1 MDIEKAL
8 RNYLN
13 NKGPKVKVNDFC
25 SVLNNNDSNAIIN
38 VIFKLV
44 NYEID
49 TMDDS
54 KCLDRVVEVLKF
66 IEVIVNNYEGVNR
79 KLLNRRINRLDEKLD
94 RILREEKKKFSNLN
108 KIRSEFNK
116 VRRQLDSLDDLNIE
130 KNSKKYDFMKYLI
143 NESKNMSYLEYTFMR
158 MPSLVNIKDKDDT
171 PLFRNLI
178 KRYLES
184 IDDFDEGDILYYSSL
199 ITLVQQQDSFNLPIN
214 ERKKCLEEIYRFIDH
229 LSSDKRSKRRNK
241 DKIEYLNYIVDVIK
255 EIDNKKQEI
264 TSIASKYNI
273 KIHFND
279 DILEQARL
287 VRKNMS
293 GKMKNREVID
303 EYIISMDDD
312 NAVEIDDALSCR
324 KLDNGN
330 ILLGVHIASVLGYF
344 DYNSEIVQEAL
355 SRNHSIYLS
364 RKYQDKENDFERII
378 PIFPYDFSANNGS
391 LIEGKERLAR
401 TYFFEIDKNG
411 NVVNERFVKSIITNN
426 KQTTYNEINNVIN
439 KGTKNK
445 ELQETVNNLL
455 EVTRRLEKKYRPNSL
470 YEKLKE
476 NTDDYSE
483 LRVKK
488 DGSENIV
495 YQSMLL
501 TGNRVAEF
509 FAKNNVPCLYRVHSV
524 NEANNR
530 KLQDMIDSLTSTYGG
545 DQYKKLYQ
553 LIQGIY
559 PKGWYNLEGSHSGLD
574 LKHYC
579 HCTSVLRRSAD
590 IIVEHALETCYDK
603 EPTDEEITELRRE
616 IEKRKIE
623 INSRQDP
630 IDWFVKEYQ
639 KVKRR

>member
-293 GKMKNREVID
+293 GKMENREVID

-391 LIEGKERLAR
+391 LIEEKERLAR
-401 TYFFEIDKNG
+401 TYFFEIDKDG

-439 KGTKNK
+439 KGTRNK
-445 ELQETVNNLL
+445 ELQEIVNNLL

-495 YQSMLL
+495 YQAMLL

-559 PKGWYNLEGSHSGLD
+559 PKGWYDLEGSHSGLD